1 MLGQGVATVTL
12 YSRKPIQHRTRCHL
26 GTNSSLFNVTTLV
39 KTQLE
44 HISMFKQNCN
54 SWSVILG
61 TVLLNNL
68 HKTVTAD
75 L

>member
-12 YSRKPIQHRTRCHL
+12 YSRQPIQHRTTCHL

-54 SWSVILG
+54 S
-61 TVLLNNL
+61 
-68 HKTVTAD
+68 
-75 L
+75 